1 MFTQTKASIGRV
13 LGSLRTKITAESTA
27 SRISRIQN
35 RKMTT
40 LAYKSLTVLRL
51 GPTVYAEDAWQ
62 EMSKNYNV
70 KIVECKP
77 KNRQEFISDLRAGK
91 YADADYITRTFYSAN
106 WTGLFDKELAKEIK
120 EHTKVK
126 AVSHNGAGYDQV
138 DAVAFG
144 ELGIQVSNVPGLVD
158 NATADTHIYL
168 LLGAMRVF
176 QLGTERMKLGLWPKE
191 LNSKVPMGHDP
202 EGKVVGIFGMGG
214 IGRAIR
220 DRLIPFHPKEIIY
233 HNRHQLDS
241 DLEGVAKYVS
251 FDELLAQSD
260 IICVSIPLNS
270 HTKHIINKDT
280 IGKMKDGVVIINTAR
295 GAVIDEADMIPALKS
310 GKVGAL
316 GSDVWENEPNA
327 NPEIYN
333 LPNVTAL
340 PHLGTHTI
348 ETAKE
353 MEEYVVKNVETFAET
368 GKVLA
373 MVPELKG
380 KF

>member
-1 MFTQTKASIGRV
+1 MSALKAAKVTTGTAVGRV
-13 LGSLRTKITAESTA
+13 
-27 SRISRIQN
+27 SRIQT
-35 RKMTT
+35 RKMSTP
-40 LAYKSLTVLRL
+40 AYKSLTVLRL
-51 GPTVYAEDAWQ
+51 GPTVYAEDTWQ
-62 EMSKNYNV
+62 EMSKKYNV

-77 KNRQEFISDLRAGK
+77 KNREEFITDLRAGK
-91 YADADYITRTFYSAN
+91 YADVDYITRTFFSAR

-144 ELGIQVSNVPGLVD
+144 DLGIQVSNVPGLVD

-202 EGKVVGIFGMGG
+202 EGKVIGIFGMGG

-220 DRLIPFHPKEIIY
+220 DRLAPFHPKEIIY
-233 HNRHQLDS
+233 HNRHQLS
-241 DLEGVAKYVS
+241 PELEGAAKYVS
-251 FDELLAQSD
+251 FDDLLARSD
-260 IICVSIPLNS
+260 VICVSIPLNT

-280 IGKMKDGVVIINTAR
+280 ISKMKDGVVIINTAR

-340 PHLGTHTI
+340 PHLGTHTV

-353 MEEYVVKNVETFAET
+353 MEEYVVKNIVTFKET